1 MAKWIV
7 RQTDR
12 YLSSQTG
19 RQIDRLAVRQN
30 SIRQMQKDGQL
41 DRQMNQRGRKID
53 RQIDQQT
60 R

>member
-30 SIRQMQKDGQL
+30 SIRADIERWTVRQADEPERQE
-41 DRQMNQRGRKID
+41 DRQTN
-53 RQIDQQT
+53 
-60 R
+60 